1 MSDRARPRAERG
13 MTLVELLV
21 ALTLLGLLSVMMMGG
36 LSFGVRSWER
46 TEAHSDRL
54 NAIVRLHGFLR
65 ERLSATPR
73 PESVHGDAET
83 LAFAA
88 LWPAAIG
95 GTGFYDFTL
104 APDEEGALVLSWTP
118 VLGEEDAPPD
128 EALVGSRTLLPGT
141 TGFAVS
147 YFGAAAEETE
157 PRWHDSWEPGDTP
170 PALVRVDIAVAGTGD
185 LPPLSVG
192 LPGRR

>member
-1 MSDRARPRAERG
+1 

-36 LSFGVRSWER
+36 LGFGVRAWER

-54 NAIVRLHGFLR
+54 NAVTRLHGFLR

-73 PESVHGDAET
+73 PQSVHGDAGS
-83 LAFAA
+83 LAFSA

-95 GTGFYDFTL
+95 GTGFYDFAL
-104 APDEEGALVLSWTP
+104 VPDGDGALVLSWTP
-118 VLGEEDAPPD
+118 AVGEEDPPPD
-128 EALVGSRTLLPGT
+128 PALSGARTLLPET
-141 TGFAVS
+141 TGFAVA
-147 YFGAAAEETE
+147 YFGWTTGEPE
-157 PRWHDSWEPGDTP
+157 PRWHDRWETGAEP
-170 PALVRVDIAVAGTGD
+170 PLLVRLDIAVPGTGA
-185 LPPLSVG
+185 LPPLSVE